1 MTRAST
7 FTAVFAAAGLALST
21 ARLPAQEPA
30 PKAASGTRVVLLG
43 VGNPGIDPE
52 RSGPATAIVVND
64 TPYLV
69 DFGPGV
75 VRRAKG
81 AVISRGVTAL
91 EPVNL
96 RVAFVT
102 HLHSDHTVGY
112 PDLIFTPWT
121 VGRRVPLEVYGP
133 KGIKAMTDH
142 VLEAYRAD
150 IETRTNPDG
159 NQRDFPQGHK
169 VNAHE
174 VGPGVVY
181 KDANVTVT
189 AFATKHAMESYG
201 YRFDT
206 PDRSIVISG
215 DTNPTPATVEA
226 CRGCDILIHEAL
238 TPGLL
243 ATRPETFQRFAARY
257 HTTTTQ
263 LAELA
268 QAAKPK
274 LLVVYHYSIV
284 SAPELHAEMVA
295 RYPGH
300 FVIGRDL
307 DVY

>member
-1 MTRAST
+1 MHRAVLVGVSVT
-7 FTAVFAAAGLALST
+7 MLAAWVRPEPEPPAKTASV
-21 ARLPAQEPA
+21 
-30 PKAASGTRVVLLG
+30 TRVVLLG
-43 VGNPGIDPE
+43 TGNPGIDPD
-52 RSGPATAIVVND
+52 RSGPATAVVVND

-75 VRRAKG
+75 VRRAKA
-81 AVISRGVTAL
+81 AVLGRGIKPL
-91 EPVNL
+91 EPINL

-133 KGIKAMTDH
+133 KGLKAMTEH
-142 VLEAYRAD
+142 LLEAYRVD

-159 NQRDFPQGHK
+159 NQRTFPEGHN
-169 VNAHE
+169 VNPHE

-215 DTNPTPATVEA
+215 DTNPAQATIDA
-226 CRGCDILIHEAL
+226 CRGCDVLIHEAL
-238 TPGLL
+238 TPAQL
-243 ATRPETFQRFAARY
+243 AARPETFQRFAAKY
-257 HTTTTQ
+257 HTTTAQ
-263 LAELA
+263 LADLA
-268 QAAKPK
+268 REAKPR
-274 LLVVYHYSIV
+274 LLIVYHYSTV
-284 SAPELHAEMVA
+284 SPEELQSEMRA
-295 RYPGH
+295 RYSGH